1 MSFFFLS
8 KIIFFSSLS
17 PSSRSFHSLSQ
28 TFLSVCLSLS
38 IDLPW
43 PFTLRIPPRS
53 ACRRVYVVKSCAI
66 VHETTAYKLPWA
78 LGARAVSAVLC
89 PPFCGWK
96 ILVFDLSFF
105 NPGKSGSVLPSLW
118 PFAETA
124 LVRTPY
130 RQKKFVFPSRS
141 KFETGLP
148 RTTIASIQQARPV
161 DESSS
166 PQLITR
172 DLAPRLVH
180 GRIVTHTR
188 LSFPLRLFNR

>member
-1 MSFFFLS
+1 MYPRSAYPSDVFFFFLS

-43 PFTLRIPPRS
+43 PFTLRIPLVQLVV
-53 ACRRVYVVKSCAI
+53 ACTWWNRVRL

-105 NPGKSGSVLPSLW
+105 NPGKSGSVLTSLW

-130 RQKKFVFPSRS
+130 RQKKFAFPSCS

-148 RTTIASIQQARPV
+148 RTTIASI
-161 DESSS
+161 
-166 PQLITR
+166 
-172 DLAPRLVH
+172 
-180 GRIVTHTR
+180 
-188 LSFPLRLFNR
+188 